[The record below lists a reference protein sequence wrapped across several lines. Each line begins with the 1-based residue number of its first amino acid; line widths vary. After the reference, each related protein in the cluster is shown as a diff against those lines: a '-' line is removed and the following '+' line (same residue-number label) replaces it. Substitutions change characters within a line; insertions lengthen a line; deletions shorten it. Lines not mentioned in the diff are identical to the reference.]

1 MPNKEFSTYN
11 AELEYLKDEV
21 DTVVF
26 IRKLW
31 SLSLVLRDDIISTYL
46 KILKDMPQWEDD
58 EEDHGAGEMRNNG
71 MRNYVAYFERT
82 WVSFN
87 NFSFVNLFFNA
98 FIILD
103 WSSC

>member
-1 MPNKEFSTYN
+1 MI
-11 AELEYLKDEV
+11 LEDV
-21 DTVVF
+21 
-26 IRKLW
+26 
-31 SLSLVLRDDIISTYL
+31 
-46 KILKDMPQWEDD
+46 PQWDEDD
-58 EEDHGAGEMRNNG
+58 EDGHGAGEMLNDG
-71 MRNYVAYFERT
+71 MRNYLAYFEST

>member
-1 MPNKEFSTYN
+1 M
-11 AELEYLKDEV
+11 
-21 DTVVF
+21 VF

-31 SLSLVLRDDIISTYL
+31 SLSLVPRVDIISTYL
-46 KILKDMPQWEDD
+46 KILEDVPQWYEDD
-58 EEDHGAGEMRNNG
+58 EDGHCAGEM
-71 MRNYVAYFERT
+71 AFSERT

-87 NFSFVNLFFNA
+87 NFTFVNLFFNA

>member
-1 MPNKEFSTYN
+1 MPTCNT
-11 AELEYLKDEV
+11 DV
-21 DTVVF
+21 DTMVF

-31 SLSLVLRDDIISTYL
+31 SLSLFSRDDIISTYL
-46 KILKDMPQWEDD
+46 KILEDLREWDEED
-58 EEDHGAGEMRNNG
+58 EEDHGAGEMLNDG
-71 MRNYVAYFERT
+71 MRNNLAYFERT

-87 NFSFVNLFFNA
+87 YFSFVNIFFNA

>member
-1 MPNKEFSTYN
+1 MQTYN
-11 AELEYLKDEV
+11 TDV
-21 DTVVF
+21 DTMVF

-31 SLSLVLRDDIISTYL
+31 SLSLVARDDIICTYL
-46 KILKDMPQWEDD
+46 NILEDVPQWEEDN
-58 EEDHGAGEMRNNG
+58 EEDHGAGEMLNDG
-71 MRNYVAYFERT
+71 MRKYIAYFERT

-87 NFSFVNLFFNA
+87 NLSFVDLFFHA